1 MAFCWDVSS
10 VCSDHHGEQVY
21 HKLTHRRAQ
30 GISEFFFCHRFSQN
44 ALCGQPTTDDA
55 MRSPEPLMLL
65 LAPQLVGAGRISSHL
80 AN

>member
-30 GISEFFFCHRFSQN
+30 GISEIF
-44 ALCGQPTTDDA
+44 LLP
-55 MRSPEPLMLL
+55 PL
-65 LAPQLVGAGRISSHL
+65 LAERALWAIHDRRRNAQP
-80 AN
+80 